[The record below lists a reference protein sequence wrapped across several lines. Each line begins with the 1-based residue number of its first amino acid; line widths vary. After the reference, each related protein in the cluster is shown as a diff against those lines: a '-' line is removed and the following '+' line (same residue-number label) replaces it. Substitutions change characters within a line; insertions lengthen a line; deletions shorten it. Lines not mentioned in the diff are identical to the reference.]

1 MSVQGK
7 TKRKSHLEPDVAMM
21 LLTTRIQKV
30 DRQLAQEFGRFNRIS
45 ESIEKE
51 NKQICELLLKP
62 IFRPKRL
69 EKARSQQQRDVAR
82 SFETEEQIGRLLE
95 GRSDAISNLARC
107 SNMHWARFGDSLR
120 RLSGSIWGPQ
130 GGKPRRLAG

>member
-30 DRQLAQEFGRFNRIS
+30 DRQLAQGFGRFNRIS

-82 SFETEEQIGRLLE
+82 SVETEEQIGRLLE
-95 GRSDAISNLARC
+95 GRSDAISNLARQQ
-107 SNMHWARFGDSLR
+107 HALVKVR
-120 RLSGSIWGPQ
+120 
-130 GGKPRRLAG
+130 